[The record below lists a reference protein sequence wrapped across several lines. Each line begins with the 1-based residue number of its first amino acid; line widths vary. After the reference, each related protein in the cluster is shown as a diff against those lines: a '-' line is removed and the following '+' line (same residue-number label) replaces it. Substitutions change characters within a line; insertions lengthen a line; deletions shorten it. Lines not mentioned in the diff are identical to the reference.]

1 MTGRQHLTFGLVT
14 GAAFTAY
21 LYSIGAVQ
29 TREAMFFVVGGS
41 VLGSL
46 LPDID
51 SREATISKMLPPVTT
66 LLSKLINNL
75 FGHRGL
81 IHYPIFWMI
90 HLGFTLPQNF
100 NLIGLYFGVFGHLL
114 LDACTYKGIP
124 GLTWAFNKKSTFRI
138 FPKKWKMY
146 VGTIRASVANFLMT
160 VGTTTLLLYLAS
172 RV

>member
-1 MTGRQHLTFGLVT
+1 
-14 GAAFTAY
+14 
-21 LYSIGAVQ
+21 
-29 TREAMFFVVGGS
+29 MFFVVGGS

-90 HLGFTLPQNF
+90 LLGFTLPQNF